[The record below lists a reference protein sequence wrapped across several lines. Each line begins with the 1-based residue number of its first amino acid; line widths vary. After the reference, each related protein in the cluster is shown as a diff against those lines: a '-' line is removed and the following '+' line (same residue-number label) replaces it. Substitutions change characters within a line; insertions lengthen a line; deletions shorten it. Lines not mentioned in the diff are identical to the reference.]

1 MERRVVSEANRQAPL
16 SQLDFNVL
24 LVLASGAPLYGY
36 AIMKRLEEH
45 PAGPGRVEIGSLY
58 RVLSR
63 LMDGELVEEA
73 AAPADAP
80 ANHRG
85 LPRKY
90 YRITAAGESAAR
102 AEARRLEGVVRLARD
117 LLPGSRP

>member
-1 MERRVVSEANRQAPL
+1 VTKHPNDPSPVSH
-16 SQLDFNVL
+16 LDFHVL
-24 LVLASGAPLYGY
+24 LVLASESPLYGY

-45 PAGPGRVEIGSLY
+45 PSGPGRIEIGSLY

-63 LMDGELVEEA
+63 LMDGGLAEEA
-73 AAPADAP
+73 EAPADAP

-90 YRITAAGESAAR
+90 YRITAAGDAAVR
-102 AEARRLEGVVRLARD
+102 AEARRLESVVRLARD
-117 LLPGSRP
+117 LLPEAKA

>member
-1 MERRVVSEANRQAPL
+1 MTKTVRNEGPTL
-16 SQLDFNVL
+16 SQLDFHVL
-24 LVLASGAPLYGY
+24 LVLASGAPQYGY

-63 LMDGELVEEA
+63 LMDGGLVDEA

-102 AEARRLEGVVRLARD
+102 AEAHRLEGVVRLARD
-117 LLPGSRP
+117 LLPGARP